1 MQSELGRHE
10 QQIAKIQYE
19 ERKQAI
25 ERAFHAVTPLKRNK
39 NGLNRSATGYGSP
52 ESSFRGDMSGGTNG
66 NNSGIM
72 NRAGASESL
81 GSANGVLDEL
91 ELVAY
96 MRIIPKG
103 VLYDQVSF
111 GRILVKKE
119 YRQAG
124 IGQEMIQRAIDMFS
138 NTEIILMSAQSYL
151 KNFYSRFGF
160 KSTGEEYL
168 EDDIPH
174 VQMYRK

>member
-1 MQSELGRHE
+1 MNSNNNIEREYEQYNIPASSSNNNNNTSSAAYNNINNMSILSDISSTTDSPVSSLFSKKATYDTNVHPELRRLAYLLQSELGRHE

-81 GSANGVLDEL
+81 GSA
-91 ELVAY
+91 
-96 MRIIPKG
+96 
-103 VLYDQVSF
+103 S
-111 GRILVKKE
+111 
-119 YRQAG
+119 
-124 IGQEMIQRAIDMFS
+124 
-138 NTEIILMSAQSYL
+138 
-151 KNFYSRFGF
+151 
-160 KSTGEEYL
+160 
-168 EDDIPH
+168 
-174 VQMYRK
+174 